1 MGNLLSRLPF
11 NRAAN
16 CDVDTVVRQ
25 LAGAGPVRS

>member
-11 NRAAN
+11 NRAAS

-25 LAGAGPVRS
+25 LADPVRS